1 MSSCKFT
8 GIPPPGM
15 AADIKVHYILLLHR
29 TDVTQPEQLSAVA
42 ILGFFTVGLYYVVAL
57 SLASFYRSYVHGGF
71 FVFGRPASS
80 VPKTG
85 SAVSRTRG
93 FSLTEDGI
101 LELPDISLQSFPG
114 VSQRSRR
121 VSTLS
126 YAYVNQISILF
137 PGSLSSL
144 FDDLYRPHT
153 ISISAWP

>member
-8 GIPPPGM
+8 GTPPPGM

-29 TDVTQPEQLSAVA
+29 ADVTQPEQLSAVA

-71 FVFGRPASS
+71 FVCGRPASS